1 MPRKKVEK
9 KAEKAEDVKI
19 IPQEIKKHSAHREH
33 KEYIYAVGRRKSA
46 VARVRLFHTGNGEVI
61 INGKDVKVYFPYF
74 EWTDII
80 ASPLLASGKSDN
92 FHITVK
98 VKGGG
103 VKGQSEAVR
112 HGISR
117 ALIEYNPDLRKTLK
131 PLGFLKRDPRE
142 KERKKPGRKGARRSF
157 QFTKR

>member
-1 MPRKKVEK
+1 MPRKKAEK
-9 KAEKAEDVKI
+9 KAEDVKI

-46 VARVRLFHTGNGEVI
+46 VARVRLFHTGNGEVT

-74 EWTDII
+74 QWTDII
-80 ASPLLASGKSDN
+80 ASPLIASGKSEN

-98 VKGGG
+98 VIGGG

-142 KERKKPGRKGARRSF
+142 KERKKPGLKRARRAP
-157 QFTKR
+157 QFSKR